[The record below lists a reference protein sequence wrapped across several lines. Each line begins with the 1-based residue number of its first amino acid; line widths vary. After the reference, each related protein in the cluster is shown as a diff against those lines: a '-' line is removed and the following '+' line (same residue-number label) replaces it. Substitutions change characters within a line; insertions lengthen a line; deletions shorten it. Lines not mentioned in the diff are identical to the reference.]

1 MANQSTTIHM
11 FLALSTQWM
20 SSVSR
25 KWGSVVR
32 LWFHLV
38 VFVLGVIQENWGAGE
53 SEIPNTNGGELLHRP
68 SNSYRKLLDRVAFRI
83 LSNINGEAPQ
93 WKDVECLYVTGLMMA
108 MLMVFFTC
116 DKLGLVLCG
125 VGPILRN
132 GCGYWGKNYVALFQ
146 GSEMSAG

>member
-1 MANQSTTIHM
+1 M
-11 FLALSTQWM
+11 
-20 SSVSR
+20 
-25 KWGSVVR
+25 
-32 LWFHLV
+32 
-38 VFVLGVIQENWGAGE
+38 
-53 SEIPNTNGGELLHRP
+53 
-68 SNSYRKLLDRVAFRI
+68 
-83 LSNINGEAPQ
+83 
-93 WKDVECLYVTGLMMA
+93 TGLMMA